1 MTDFWSFLL
10 QTLTASGAAVLLLIV
25 KAMFRDKLSPRWQF
39 AAWGVLG
46 VILLFPA
53 GMRGRYTLFNWPFF
67 VELLR
72 SSLTGEYGRLA
83 RVAAPIPLPSFAPP
97 ETVWDWLYLIYVAG
111 VAFFLLRYLTS
122 YVRLRLILRRG
133 RPMESSRV
141 QAVAAGFGLPV
152 CPATEVG
159 GLPSAFV
166 AGVFR
171 PVLALPAA
179 AEVDDKVL
187 LHELLHLKYKD
198 VIWGWVIA
206 LFRCLHW
213 CNPLIWLCADLAG
226 NDLESLCDQRVLERL
241 EGEDRRDYGSILLSM
256 ADEKYARV
264 PGTSS
269 MANGGKNIRRRIEA
283 IARFKKYPA
292 GMSLVSVCVL
302 LVLTVPLV
310 AGARAEL
317 QPQGAL
323 NIPAELASARTT
335 YCTTYAGAFDA
346 YAKSVLTGRFSYR
359 AMCAPLSEQNALA
372 ERYRTFAAQGHREW
386 TVVTSDI
393 IPSYGYK
400 IYNLT
405 SAGEN
410 AWEGILAVVRGSAPE
425 GEEWDGT
432 VAGRWM
438 VVQLLRVEKEG
449 ERWVVIPQSDLRPIQ
464 GDSRDSV
471 NFGLPAW
478 EYTAQAGDFN
488 LRILWQTKSAVDS
501 YGEPGWF
508 FESPYFSTAP
518 IPGGKFTTIY
528 NQTMTADY
536 TGVPEDKS
544 RYQSIGVFYR
554 PMWAEEERPDLC
566 DLEETRPDLRGL
578 GASNSSS
585 YSSWSSSSTSIGE
598 SWSGGSSHGENWAHK
613 ILDRDWGDTVF
624 LDGGGSSREGFVNP
638 PSAYAA
644 DFYLNEKKAE
654 LTLLPV
660 KGGLDFD

>member
-10 QTLTASGAAVLLLIV
+10 QTLTASGVAALLLIV

-39 AAWGVLG
+39 TAWGVLG

-53 GMRGRYTLFNWPFF
+53 GMRGRHTLFNWPFY

-72 SSLTGEYGRLA
+72 SSLTGEYGSLA

-97 ETVWDWLYLIYVAG
+97 ETVWNWLYLIYVAG
-111 VAFFLLRYLTS
+111 VAFFLLRYLVS
-122 YVRLRLILRRG
+122 YVRLRLVLRRG
-133 RPMESSRV
+133 RPVENSRV
-141 QAVAAGFGLPV
+141 QAVAAEYGLPV
-152 CPATEVG
+152 CSAIEVDD
-159 GLPSAFV
+159 LPSAFV
-166 AGVFR
+166 CGMFR

-198 VIWGWVIA
+198 VIWGWIIA

-241 EGEDRRDYGSILLSM
+241 EGEDRRDYGRILLSM
-256 ADEKYARV
+256 ADEKYARA

-292 GMSLVSVCVL
+292 GMALVSVCVL

-310 AGARAEL
+310 VGARAEL

-323 NIPAELASARTT
+323 NIPMELASARTT

-372 ERYRTFAAQGHREW
+372 ESYRTSAAQGHREW
-386 TVVTSDI
+386 TDVTSDI

-405 SAGEN
+405 SAGKN
-410 AWEGILAVVRGSAPE
+410 AWEGILAVTRGSAPE

-449 ERWVVIPQSDLRPIQ
+449 ERWVVIPQSDLRPLQ
-464 GDSRDSV
+464 GDTRDSF

-478 EYTAQAGDFN
+478 EYAAQAGDFT
-488 LRILWQTKSAVDS
+488 LRILWQTTSAVDS
-501 YGEPGWF
+501 YEQPEWF
-508 FESPYFSTAP
+508 FESPYFSATP
-518 IPGGKFTTIY
+518 IPGGEFTTTHV
-528 NQTMTADY
+528 QTMVANY
-536 TGVPEDKS
+536 TGAPEDKS

-554 PMWAEEERPDLC
+554 PMWADKERPDLRSL
-566 DLEETRPDLRGL
+566 D
-578 GASNSSS
+578 ASNSTGSS
-585 YSSWSSSSTSIGE
+585 FTGE
-598 SWSGGSSHGENWAHK
+598 SWSSGSSSIGKSWAGSSSTGESWGQ
-613 ILDRDWGDTVF
+613 ITLDRNWGDTIY
-624 LDGGGSSREGFVNP
+624 LGGGGNSRGGFKNP

-644 DFYLNEKKAE
+644 DFYLNGEKKAE
-654 LTLLPV
+654 LTLPLM
-660 KGGLDFD
+660 KGGLDVD